1 MCITTLHRHKEK
13 VKKPQSMTGT
23 LLTYLKAHK
32 AKATLAVLLAAG
44 TILAGIGLMTSSGYL
59 ISRAA
64 ERPMIVDLFM
74 VTAAVR
80 FFGISRAVVRYF
92 ERVVSHDLTFKILMN
107 IRTAFYRKLNS
118 FPEKWFMTKRPG
130 ELLTA
135 MISDIETLQNVYLRI
150 MAPVMVAAIICTLT
164 FGVLLFIDGTLAVVV
179 LCIFMMNGL
188 LVPAL
193 AAYLSRETGKKDR
206 KARGSMNVFL
216 VDRIQGLHDVLW
228 LGKKKEVFEGFGS
241 IQHHISEVQHKNA
254 ATSGLVEGLNTL
266 LANLAIVATVL
277 LAIPLVLGGEL
288 QAVMLAAMI
297 LGVFSSFEALQGLS
311 NAFVQHEGFRE
322 ASNKLNAL
330 TRNGHAPDDTH
341 LPSKKNLQGHPAIS
355 FRHVSFSYQPKQ
367 NVLDDISLELRPGS
381 RTALVGPT
389 GSGKS
394 TVINLLCGFWMP
406 DEGGI
411 YANDVPLQELN
422 PDAYRSALSV
432 VSQDTF
438 IFNRSVRENLQLAD
452 ARAGDLQLRQILKK
466 VGLDALASNLD
477 AAMGSQGM
485 SLSGG
490 ERQLFALARALL
502 RKSNIWVFD
511 ELSANM
517 DARTERKILDILWET
532 LGDRTLLTV
541 THRLLDMDRM
551 DQILVITK
559 GSISERGT
567 HKTLLRDKAVYAK
580 MYRQQMEVIR
590 A

>member
-1 MCITTLHRHKEK
+1 
-13 VKKPQSMTGT
+13 MTGT

-228 LGKKKEVFEGFGS
+228 LGKKKEVLEGFGS

-266 LANLAIVATVL
+266 LANLASVATVL

-311 NAFVQHEGFRE
+311 NAFVQHDGFRE

-330 TRNGHAPDDTH
+330 TRNGHAADDTH
-341 LPSKKNLQGHPAIS
+341 LPSKKNLQGHPGIS
-355 FRHVSFSYQPKQ
+355 FRHVSFSYQPEQ
-367 NVLDDISLELRPGS
+367 NFLDDISLELRPGS

-567 HKTLLRDKAVYAK
+567 HKTLLRDNAVYAK